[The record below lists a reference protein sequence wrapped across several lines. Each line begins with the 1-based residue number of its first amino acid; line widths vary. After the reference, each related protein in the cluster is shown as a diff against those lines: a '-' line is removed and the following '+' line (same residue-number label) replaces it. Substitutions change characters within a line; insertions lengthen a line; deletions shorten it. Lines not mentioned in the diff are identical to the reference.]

1 MEVWDTV
8 CMNKVWADRKPLVSE
23 VESWTRI
30 YHSPDNH
37 IQIYEASNYYDF
49 FKCTVKGKRSR
60 LFFGETAHMD
70 VQRYALDNGNFN
82 W

>member
-1 MEVWDTV
+1 
-8 CMNKVWADRKPLVSE
+8 MNKVWADRKPLVSE
-23 VESWTRI
+23 VEDWIQT
-30 YHSPDNH
+30 YHDRFNAVK
-37 IQIYEASNYYDF
+37 IYEASNYYDYY
-49 FKCTVKGKRSR
+49 KCTVKGKRSK